1 MDFDHY
7 RVFYYVGKYKSVT
20 LAAQELFTSQPAVTR
35 TIKTLEHEL
44 SCRLFIRSKK
54 GMELTHEGEV
64 LFEYVS
70 ASFNQLEKGE
80 SEIRRNTS
88 TKEGSI
94 TIGATVTALD
104 EFLFSFIKEFH
115 INNPYIKFRI
125 VSESTNNTLNKLRT
139 GVIDVAL
146 ITTPYHTFEDVEYIK
161 VGKFKNVIVAGNEF
175 QDLKNRII
183 SVSELHNYPFIAMNQ
198 KTQLRE
204 YTDSFFLTHSIPIS
218 PTVQVD
224 NAGLIIP
231 FVRNNLGV
239 AIVPYSLAK
248 GSINRDEMFVI
259 KTKEEIPDRYVYM
272 VISKALPLSNATKTF
287 VKEVKE
293 KNKKESPE

>member
-54 GMELTHEGEV
+54 GMELTHDGEV

-88 TKEGSI
+88 TKEGNI

-104 EFLFSFIKEFH
+104 EFLFSFIKELCFVYSCLL
-115 INNPYIKFRI
+115 IKTTFCITQKSFYISFLSCI
-125 VSESTNNTLNKLRT
+125 
-139 GVIDVAL
+139 
-146 ITTPYHTFEDVEYIK
+146 
-161 VGKFKNVIVAGNEF
+161 
-175 QDLKNRII
+175 RII
-183 SVSELHNYPFIAMNQ
+183 CCIFA
-198 KTQLRE
+198 
-204 YTDSFFLTHSIPIS
+204 
-218 PTVQVD
+218 
-224 NAGLIIP
+224 
-231 FVRNNLGV
+231 NL
-239 AIVPYSLAK
+239 
-248 GSINRDEMFVI
+248 
-259 KTKEEIPDRYVYM
+259 
-272 VISKALPLSNATKTF
+272 
-287 VKEVKE
+287 
-293 KNKKESPE
+293 